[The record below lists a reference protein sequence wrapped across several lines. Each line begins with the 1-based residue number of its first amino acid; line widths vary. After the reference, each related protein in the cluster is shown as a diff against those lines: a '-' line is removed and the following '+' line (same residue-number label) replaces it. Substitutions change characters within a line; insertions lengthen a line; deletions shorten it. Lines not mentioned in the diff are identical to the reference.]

1 MKHAWLT
8 VDLEEWYHLDYL
20 DKRACM
26 ETGVRV
32 MPDLFEFLDMLD
44 EEGVKA
50 TFFCVAE
57 VAEENADILME
68 LLRRGHALGCHGL
81 DHTRLTDKSVDQFR
95 DETIVAKAMLER
107 AVGRPINGYR
117 ASCFTMERDKLEML
131 RALGFTYDSSKIR
144 FSQHPLYRNLDLA
157 GFEQPEDLVYVDGD
171 FSEYEIPTL
180 DIGRY
185 SLPISG
191 GGYMRLFPYWLL
203 KLLLR
208 LYERQHENFT
218 IYVHPFELT
227 RRALPLPA
235 NLGRA
240 TRFRCLVGRKRN
252 LKKLRKVIRF
262 LKRRGARFETLEQD
276 RKERGL
282 S

>member
-8 VDLEEWYHLDYL
+8 VDLEEWFHLDYL
-20 DKRACM
+20 DKQTCM
-26 ETGVRV
+26 ATGVRV
-32 MPDLFEFLDMLD
+32 MPDLFDFLDMLD

-81 DHTRLTDKSVDQFR
+81 DHTRLTDKSVDQFLA
-95 DETIVAKAMLER
+95 ETIEAR
-107 AVGRPINGYR
+107 AVIERVTGHAVTGYR
-117 ASCFTMERDKLEML
+117 ASCFTMERDKLEAL

-240 TRFRCLVGRKRN
+240 TRFRCLVGRGRN

-262 LKRRGARFETLEQD
+262 LKRRGARFETLEQA

>member
-8 VDLEEWYHLDYL
+8 VDLEEWFHLDYL
-20 DKRACM
+20 DKQTCM
-26 ETGVRV
+26 ATGVRV

-44 EEGVKA
+44 EEDVKA

-81 DHTRLTDKSVDQFR
+81 DHTRLTDKSVDQFLA
-95 DETIVAKAMLER
+95 ETIEAR
-107 AVGRPINGYR
+107 AVIERVTGHAVTGYR
-117 ASCFTMERDKLEML
+117 ASCFTMERDKLEAL

-144 FSQHPLYRNLDLA
+144 FEQHPLYRNLDLT
-157 GFEQPEDLVYVDGD
+157 GFEQPEDLVFVDGD

-180 DIGRY
+180 KMGKF

-191 GGYMRLFPYWLL
+191 GGYMRLFPFWLL
-203 KLLLR
+203 KLLLKM
-208 LYERQHENFT
+208 YERQHENFT

-235 NLGRA
+235 DIGA
-240 TRFRCLVGRKRN
+240 KTKFRCLVGRKGN

-262 LKRRGARFETLEQD
+262 LKGRGASFETLEQD

-282 S
+282 T